1 MKPEDVIKVQDFCR
15 RKNSELLNPPIHRI
29 QTWHPVPG
37 STLPDA
43 DILVLVRFKNG
54 AIAQGSVE
62 DDGTW
67 ILDDGTEL
75 SPETQ
80 GDTYGTVTHWA
91 DATDPTDDQPDA
103 IEVIRRAIKTIPGI
117 RTHGD
122 YYTDAIIADLKKL
135 ITEPR

>member
-1 MKPEDVIKVQDFCR
+1 MTT
-15 RKNSELLNPPIHRI
+15 PIHRI

-37 STLPDA
+37 ERLPDA
-43 DILVLVRFKNG
+43 DISVIVRFANG
-54 AIAQGSVE
+54 AITQASVE

-67 ILDDGTEL
+67 ILEDGLEL

-103 IEVIRRAIKTIPGI
+103 IEVIRRLINDCGLKVIGHGGRMDEAITSALKTIAKATGE
-117 RTHGD
+117 T
-122 YYTDAIIADLKKL
+122 K
-135 ITEPR
+135 